1 MEGKSHR
8 TNDRRVDVRRK
19 WLCHETYNNASIQD
33 RGRCYVT
40 EIFPRSFAES
50 RSKFSFSLG
59 RIIEE
64 MSVFVDENFRRWA
77 GSKFLINISSN
88 GKID

>member
-1 MEGKSHR
+1 MEGRSHR
-8 TNDRRVDVRRK
+8 TNDRGVDVGRK
-19 WLCHETYNNASIQD
+19 WLCHGTYNNASFQD

-40 EIFPRSFAES
+40 EIFPRSFA

-64 MSVFVDENFRRWA
+64 MYVFVGENFRRWA
-77 GSKFLINISSN
+77 RSKFLINISSN